1 MRFKVTDTFT
11 NKSFLIEK
19 EPIKKPRRIV
29 DEEKEEIEEKVEV
42 KEKPEVKKI
51 ELTEEE
57 IAALKELAKNS
68 AKFLSLL
75 KSKEDEKEELEEKE
89 IDEDVDEKIEEKEE
103 VKKVIN
109 EEEDTDASDE
119 DDEDIEKENEEE
131 EVSEEEVIDV
141 DSVDDSDS
149 IVEDTMKKSF
159 GSIESKKCP
168 TGDSLENDEQAL
180 ADIWAQRYKSK

>member
-19 EPIKKPRRIV
+19 EPVKKPRRIV

-103 VKKVIN
+103 VKKEIN
-109 EEEDTDASDE
+109 EEDTDASDE
-119 DDEDIEKENEEE
+119 DDEDIEEEKEE

-149 IVEDTMKKSF
+149 IVEEDTMKKSF

-168 TGDSLENDEQAL
+168 TGDSLEIDEQAL
-180 ADIWAQRYKSK
+180 ADIWAQRYK